1 MLIIGISG
9 KKQSGKSTAAATLSK
24 LLQEKFATKTEIVC
38 FADKLKEIVI
48 DCFVPTE
55 WNWTIKDLE
64 PDENKNR
71 MLPCNKT
78 VRQMLQIVGTDW
90 FREMFSD
97 CWVNAYAK
105 KLQELFVDIVI
116 TPDVR
121 FRNELKYIQE
131 HNGLVIRL
139 TKAPFADTDKHKSE
153 TALDG
158 VAEYTRDLLIES
170 GCNLLDSYATLSW
183 GEALKAKVFDV
194 YIVNELMSLEEK
206 DVWLKHLVDK
216 HFGINSNLQVE
227 FLSFV

>member
-9 KKQSGKSTAAATLSK
+9 KKQSGKSTAAVILSK
-24 LLQEKFATKTEIVC
+24 LLQEKFATATEIVC

-48 DCFVPTE
+48 ECFVPNE
-55 WNWTIKDLE
+55 WGWTIKDLE
-64 PDENKNR
+64 SDENKNR

-90 FREMFSD
+90 FREVFSD

-105 KLQELFVDIVI
+105 KLQELYVDIII

-139 TKAPFADTDKHKSE
+139 TKAPFVDIDKHTSE

-158 VAEYTRDLLIES
+158 VAEYTRYLLMQS
-170 GCNLLDSYATLSW
+170 GCALNSYATMAW
-183 GEALKAKVFDV
+183 GGALKSRVFDV
-194 YIVNELMSLEEK
+194 YFNNEKMPMDEK
-206 DVWLKHLVDK
+206 DCWLQHLVDN
-216 HFGINSNLQVE
+216 HFG
-227 FLSFV
+227 